1 MVYKCL
7 WWFFGAFFF
16 FLERFF
22 LLMFKMYFS
31 SSRNKLKK
39 LRTGCGIYLICHTFS
54 SDLSLHLASSENS
67 PHSFSEIHFIFRV
80 ALRKKPSFWPMPV
93 LLFFMPSLFALV
105 FWELG
110 IFMTNLGVL
119 VLIEAEWSRL
129 CSFFLMN
136 VNCVV
141 TGWRCWL
148 GQQSSKFL
156 FLQIECSFSSVMIVF
171 NLE

>member
-1 MVYKCL
+1 MIFWSL
-7 WWFFGAFFF
+7 FFF
-16 FLERFF
+16 FLEPFF

-93 LLFFMPSLFALV
+93 LFFFYAQ
-105 FWELG
+105 F
-110 IFMTNLGVL
+110 ICLGVL
-119 VLIEAEWSRL
+119 RSGHIHDQSWSAGVDWGWMEPTLQFFLNECKLRSDRLEVLIGTAE
-129 CSFFLMN
+129 
-136 VNCVV
+136 
-141 TGWRCWL
+141 
-148 GQQSSKFL
+148 
-156 FLQIECSFSSVMIVF
+156 
-171 NLE
+171 